1 VFGEGKVTMGKNK
14 DSQER
19 ESPWHPLS
27 PGRPLFPAVRCSLL
41 EVGSII
47 LKSLSGTMNNPGLV
61 DIKAAFFL

>member
-1 VFGEGKVTMGKNK
+1 VFEEGKAAMGKNK
-14 DSQER
+14 GFQQR
-19 ESPWHPLS
+19 EDPWHPLS